1 MTEAQI
7 RPFGDRVLVRPD
19 AVATVTAS
27 GLLVMPESV
36 LADNPN
42 YYSVTGVVL
51 RLGDGIR
58 DEDGELRHF
67 DVQVGDRAKFN
78 RYAGT
83 QIEVEREGQRP
94 ERLLMLRE
102 SLIMAVVEG
111 DHRLAPG
118 YMVPVDDGVK
128 DLFGKTS

>member
-19 AVATVTAS
+19 AVETVTPRGIVIPDA
-27 GLLVMPESV
+27 V

-42 YYSVTGVVL
+42 YYSVTGIVL

-58 DEDGELRHF
+58 DEDGERRPF
-67 DVQVGDRAKFN
+67 DVRVGDRVKFN

-102 SLIMAVVEG
+102 PLILAVVEG
-111 DHRLAPG
+111 DHRLMPG
-118 YMVPVDDGVK
+118 YMQAADEGVK
-128 DLFGKTS
+128 DLYGKVSS